1 MQKFDFETPYNF
13 APLRVIDGITVEYRD
28 LGETCQGG
36 IHLGYLSVNGHPIGG
51 GSRFSGPPISADGY
65 LYAPIDRKGW
75 FKAGFVLCRIEL
87 KSGKLEE
94 VSELRDFMWL
104 RKKEGNRIFFF
115 EETDRKREAF
125 LEIGPKKG
133 VKP

>member
-1 MQKFDFETPYNF
+1 MQEFNSETPYNF
-13 APLRVIDGITVEYRD
+13 SAVRVIDGITVEYRN

-36 IHLGYLSVNGHPIGG
+36 VHLGYLSVNGHPIGG
-51 GSRFSGPPISADGY
+51 GERFSGPPISADGY

-94 VSELRDFMWL
+94 ISELMGFMWL
-104 RKKEGNRIFFF
+104 HKKEGNRIFFF
-115 EETDRKREAF
+115 EGVDRTQETF
-125 LEIGPKKG
+125 LEIMN
-133 VKP
+133 

>member
-1 MQKFDFETPYNF
+1 MSSETPYNIT
-13 APLRVIDGITVEYRD
+13 ALRVIDGMTIEYRG
-28 LGETCQGG
+28 LGEACQGG
-36 IHLGYLSVNGHPIGG
+36 IELGNIWINENPIKGG
-51 GSRFSGPPISADGY
+51 ARFSGPPISADGY
-65 LYAPIDRKGW
+65 LYAPMYKKRW

-104 RKKEGNRIFFF
+104 HKKEGHRIIFF

-125 LEIGPKKG
+125 LEIDPTGSQAEP
-133 VKP
+133 